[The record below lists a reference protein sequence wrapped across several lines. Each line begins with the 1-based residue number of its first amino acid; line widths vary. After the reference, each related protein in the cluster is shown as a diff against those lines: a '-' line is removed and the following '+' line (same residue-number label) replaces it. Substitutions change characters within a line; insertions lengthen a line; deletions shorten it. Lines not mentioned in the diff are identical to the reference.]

1 MRLRFRQELDLKLLL
16 KIVAVVALPPTELPF
31 CVVVVVATEGCTCKS
46 TKDLLRGATGQSL
59 LWQLGHFL
67 LLGGTCG
74 TLNTGSLL
82 KLTLLCN
89 RLEQEGLLLGEVEP
103 MEPLLAFLKPYLGG
117 LASEVS
123 LHLLGNVGKCILDK
137 DGWKTDSA
145 LPGAWHPPGVNTK
158 LLGSPSS
165 AAHVLRSAPHLCS
178 VTTACSDSS
187 PGQWILKLYWM
198 DFSNSDG
205 SREDRQNW
213 RTKKMVENHHYNN
226 NRFPSFH

>member
-1 MRLRFRQELDLKLLL
+1 M
-16 KIVAVVALPPTELPF
+16 AVVPF
-31 CVVVVVATEGCTCKS
+31 TLFCGLTAVDICEGCTCKS
-46 TKDLLRGATGQSL
+46 TNDLLRGAVGQSL

-145 LPGAWHPPGVNTK
+145 LPGASACQLLLTSIPPGVNTNFWAAQQHWSRSCATR
-158 LLGSPSS
+158 LPSS
-165 AAHVLRSAPHLCS
+165 HLDRFLVLLLN
-178 VTTACSDSS
+178 
-187 PGQWILKLYWM
+187 GLLK
-198 DFSNSDG
+198 FG
-205 SREDRQNW
+205 DRQKDGQRKW
-213 RTKKMVENHHYNN
+213 
-226 NRFPSFH
+226 

>member
-1 MRLRFRQELDLKLLL
+1 M
-16 KIVAVVALPPTELPF
+16 
-31 CVVVVVATEGCTCKS
+31 
-46 TKDLLRGATGQSL
+46 
-59 LWQLGHFL
+59 

-145 LPGAWHPPGVNTK
+145 LPGACELLNLLPSIPPGVNTNFWAAQQ
-158 LLGSPSS
+158 LD
-165 AAHVLRSAPHLCS
+165 AAHVLRAP
-178 VTTACSDSS
+178 
-187 PGQWILKLYWM
+187 P
-198 DFSNSDG
+198 
-205 SREDRQNW
+205 
-213 RTKKMVENHHYNN
+213 
-226 NRFPSFH
+226 